1 MAEQDVLRRVWWLR
15 TARELDPFR
24 ATWRLFTNIRWAIG
38 IITFLVLASL
48 LGVLIPQAPASVR
61 GDVAAEVQ
69 WLAQQEERFGF
80 LTDSMNRIGLF
91 DVFHARWFV
100 YVLGLLVVSITVCT
114 ASRLPPIWRAV
125 TRPRKRVGDAYFTST
140 RHRFDYVTPD
150 GGSNLESALRR
161 QRYAVER
168 YQEGETTYLFADRFQ
183 VAQLATFVS
192 HLALIMFLA
201 AALVSRFSG
210 FSNGMMIAEGST
222 GPVFPLTHPNQM
234 QVELLDAVG
243 RFSPEGRALEYSSD
257 LVIYQGG
264 EEVKRCTTTV
274 NSPCSYNGY
283 RFHQTAYF
291 GNGAD
296 VQVRDLASGNVIYRE
311 TMTLSSTLPSPRV
324 IVRDGEGDVLLDE
337 ALVLTD
343 ILSTD
348 EFVYYGT
355 LVTLPD
361 DRVITIGARRAVE
374 SDRWQLAVFEPG
386 EGEEAVRLVLSEG
399 ESASAGGLEFVYAG
413 LQSVPAVFVSD
424 LPLPPGL
431 PAGGGSG
438 QVLVE
443 MSNVVYGTGTASE
456 GTAVEPA
463 IGSGP
468 PELTI
473 IGLQPRAVSLRPG
486 ESVEIG
492 GYEYSFL
499 GQREFAGIQV
509 KKDRSDYLIWVGTA
523 LLIAGLMVTFW
534 VPRRRLWAR
543 ITPTRTHLAG
553 QAGHLI
559 RLDREMVDLAR
570 QEGATLDEA
579 EGQGKDD

>member
-1 MAEQDVLRRVWWLR
+1 MAEQDVLRRVGWLR

-125 TRPRKRVGDAYFTST
+125 TRPRKRVNDAYFTST
-140 RHRFDYVTPD
+140 RHRFDYATPD
-150 GGSNLESALRR
+150 GGSNLESVLRR

-168 YQEGETTYLFADRFQ
+168 YQEGETVYLFADRFQ
-183 VAQLATFVS
+183 LAQLATFVS

-210 FSNGMMIAEGST
+210 FSNGMMIAEGAT

-243 RFSPEGRALEYSSD
+243 LFSPEGRALDYRSD

-283 RFHQTAYF
+283 RFHQAAYF

-324 IVRDGEGDVLLDE
+324 IVRDGDGNVLLDE

-348 EFVYYGT
+348 EFVYYGK

-361 DRVITIGARRAVE
+361 D
-374 SDRWQLAVFEPG
+374 
-386 EGEEAVRLVLSEG
+386 
-399 ESASAGGLEFVYAG
+399 
-413 LQSVPAVFVSD
+413 
-424 LPLPPGL
+424 
-431 PAGGGSG
+431 
-438 QVLVE
+438 
-443 MSNVVYGTGTASE
+443 
-456 GTAVEPA
+456 
-463 IGSGP
+463 
-468 PELTI
+468 
-473 IGLQPRAVSLRPG
+473 
-486 ESVEIG
+486 
-492 GYEYSFL
+492 
-499 GQREFAGIQV
+499 
-509 KKDRSDYLIWVGTA
+509 
-523 LLIAGLMVTFW
+523 
-534 VPRRRLWAR
+534 
-543 ITPTRTHLAG
+543 
-553 QAGHLI
+553 
-559 RLDREMVDLAR
+559 
-570 QEGATLDEA
+570 
-579 EGQGKDD
+579 